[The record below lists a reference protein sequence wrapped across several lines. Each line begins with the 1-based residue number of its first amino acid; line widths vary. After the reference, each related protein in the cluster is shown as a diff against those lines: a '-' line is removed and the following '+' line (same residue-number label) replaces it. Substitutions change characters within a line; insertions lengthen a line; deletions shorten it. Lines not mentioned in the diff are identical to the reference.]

1 MLIVSL
7 SEDFI
12 EVKGLFI
19 VDLLSESLLILEGLL
34 LSNLLF
40 NPVTLL

>member
-7 SEDFI
+7 PQDII
-12 EVKGLFI
+12 EVKGLRI
-19 VDLLSESLLILEGLL
+19 MSLLSESRLILEGLF

>member
-7 SEDFI
+7 SEDII
-12 EVKGLFI
+12 EVKGLCI
-19 VDLLSESLLILEGLL
+19 VSLLSESRLILEGLL

>member
-7 SEDFI
+7 PQDFI
-12 EVKGLFI
+12 EVKGLR
-19 VDLLSESLLILEGLL
+19 VMSLLSESRLILEGLL

-40 NPVTLL
+40 NPVMLL